1 MSTKY
6 LRFINDNFW
15 TIVSV
20 SSALVLI
27 GFLFHGAYQGYH
39 SEENTKYREVSAA
52 ADAATT
58 YDDDATVKRYVDS
71 SSRMTI
77 REFTAHDGKLLCVA
91 TLNHRGNTISCV
103 KIEQSC
109 KASY

>member
-1 MSTKY
+1 MK
-6 LRFINDNFW
+6 FIKDNIW
-15 TIVSV
+15 TIV
-20 SSALVLI
+20 LVTSTLGLI
-27 GFLFHGAYQGYH
+27 GFLIYGAYQGYH
-39 SEENTKYREVSAA
+39 SEENTKYREVAA
-52 ADAATT
+52 AASAATT
-58 YDDDATVKRYVDS
+58 YDDDTTVKRYVDS

>member
-1 MSTKY
+1 MGNLTLRWKSCSY
-6 LRFINDNFW
+6 LFPVCRCLPRLPFR
-15 TIVSV
+15 
-20 SSALVLI
+20 
-27 GFLFHGAYQGYH
+27 
-39 SEENTKYREVSAA
+39 EEYEVAG

-58 YDDDATVKRYVDS
+58 YDDDTTVKRYVDS
-71 SSRMTI
+71 SSRVTI

-91 TLNHRGNTISCV
+91 TFAHRGNTISCV